1 MQRWQQWSRTQPS
14 VIRCGALATVFGL
27 GLSLGVTPAAAAA
40 AGIAARVPQGCAIS
54 PAADPL
60 SLYGEQIRFDVRRN
74 GSLVG
79 HHTVSFARDGERL
92 TTSTRFEVAVDVLFI
107 TAYRY
112 LYASEAAW
120 TGACLEALTATTD
133 DNGKE
138 SVVRV
143 SRSGQRLA
151 VSGPGGTATAP
162 LTTLP
167 TEHWAYAVV
176 GHDAVIN
183 TITGRVNHV
192 DISPAVSET
201 IKLADGR
208 ALAARRYVYSGEL
221 DNEVW
226 YDAAGRWVKMR
237 FPAKDGS
244 SIEYVCVTC
253 GIDRAASR
261 S

>member
-1 MQRWQQWSRTQPS
+1 MQRWRQSFRITATAIKTVP
-14 VIRCGALATVFGL
+14 LAAAVFAL
-27 GLSLGVTPAAAAA
+27 GLSIGAHSAAAATP
-40 AGIAARVPQGCAIS
+40 AGRPGGCAVS

-60 SLYGEQIRFDVRRN
+60 SLYGEQIRFEVRRD
-74 GSLVG
+74 GALVG
-79 HHTVSFARDGERL
+79 SHTVSFARDGDRL
-92 TTSTRFEVAVDVLFI
+92 ATSTRFEVAVDVLFI

-112 LYASEAAW
+112 LYASEATW

-133 DNGKE
+133 DNGRE

-151 VSGPGGTATAP
+151 VSGPGGAASAP
-162 LTTLP
+162 PATLP

-176 GHDAVIN
+176 GDELVIN
-183 TITGRVNHV
+183 TITGRVNRV

-208 ALAARRYVYSGEL
+208 AISARRYVYSGEL

-244 SIEYVCVTC
+244 SIEYVCVKC
-253 GIDRAASR
+253 GIDRLASR

>member
-1 MQRWQQWSRTQPS
+1 
-14 VIRCGALATVFGL
+14 
-27 GLSLGVTPAAAAA
+27 
-40 AGIAARVPQGCAIS
+40 
-54 PAADPL
+54 
-60 SLYGEQIRFDVRRN
+60 
-74 GSLVG
+74 
-79 HHTVSFARDGERL
+79 VSFARDGERL
-92 TTSTRFEVAVDVLFI
+92 ETSTRFEVAVEVLFI

-112 LYASEAAW
+112 VYASEATW

-138 SVVRV
+138 SAVRV
-143 SRSGQRLA
+143 SRSGQGLL
-151 VSGPGGTATAP
+151 VSGPQGTAGAG
-162 LTTLP
+162 LATLP

-176 GHDAVIN
+176 GDDAVIN
-183 TITGRVNHV
+183 TITGRVNRV

-201 IKLADGR
+201 VKLADGR
-208 ALAARRYVYSGEL
+208 AVTARRYVYTGEL

-226 YDAAGRWVKMR
+226 YDPEGRWVKMR
-237 FPAKDGS
+237 FPANDGS

>member
-1 MQRWQQWSRTQPS
+1 MAAL
-14 VIRCGALATVFGL
+14 VMKGAVLAVAMLATL
-27 GLSLGVTPAAAAA
+27 GATAAAAA
-40 AGIAARVPQGCAIS
+40 TPAGASGGCAVS

-79 HHTVSFARDGERL
+79 SHTVSFTRNGERL
-92 TTSTRFEVAVDVLFI
+92 ATSTRFEVAVDVLFI

-112 LYASEAAW
+112 LYASEATW

-143 SRSGQRLA
+143 SRSGQKLA
-151 VSGPGGTATAP
+151 VSGPGGNATAP
-162 LTTLP
+162 VATLP

-183 TITGRVNHV
+183 TITGRVNRV
-192 DISPAVSET
+192 DISPAVTET
-201 IKLADGR
+201 VKLADGR
-208 ALAARRYVYSGEL
+208 TVTARRYVYSGEL

-244 SIEYVCVTC
+244 SIEYVCVKC
-253 GIDRAASR
+253 GIDRVASR

>member
-1 MQRWQQWSRTQPS
+1 M
-14 VIRCGALATVFGL
+14 IRCGALATVFGL

-183 TITGRVNHV
+183 TITGRV
-192 DISPAVSET
+192 
-201 IKLADGR
+201 
-208 ALAARRYVYSGEL
+208 YSGEL

-244 SIEYVCVTC
+244 SIEYICVTC

>member
-1 MQRWQQWSRTQPS
+1 MQRWRQSFRLTADRIRDGAVAAA
-14 VIRCGALATVFGL
+14 VI
-27 GLSLGVTPAAAAA
+27 SLGIGLAAAPAAAATPAAA
-40 AGIAARVPQGCAIS
+40 RQPCAVS

-60 SLYGEQIRFDVRRN
+60 SLYGEEIRFDVRRN
-74 GSLVG
+74 GALVG
-79 HHTVSFARDGERL
+79 SHTVSFSRQGERL
-92 TTSTRFEVAVDVLFI
+92 LTSTRFEVAVDVLFI

-112 LYASEAAW
+112 LYASEATW

-143 SRSGQRLA
+143 SRSGDRLA

-162 LTTLP
+162 LATLP

-183 TITGRVNHV
+183 TITGRVNRV
-192 DISPAVSET
+192 DISLAVTET
-201 IKLADGR
+201 VKMADGR
-208 ALAARRYVYSGEL
+208 VIAARRYVYRGEL

-226 YDAAGRWVKMR
+226 YDPAGRWVKMR

-244 SIEYVCVTC
+244 SIEYVCVKC
-253 GIDRAASR
+253 GTDRVASR